1 MADQP
6 MDGQTAIRAVI
17 FDLGGV
23 LLRTED
29 PEPRTAL
36 ADRLGISRAELERIV
51 FENPVSQLAERGQA
65 TPAEAWAAIAQ
76 ALNLPVEGMPAFL
89 KQFFGG
95 DRVDFSMIEMIQK
108 LRPAFTTALLS
119 NTWNVDLPTYLREEL
134 QIPDA
139 FDVMISSAHQQIA
152 KPDPAIFRLALR
164 LVNARPE
171 QAVFVDDFR
180 QNIAAAA
187 ALGIHTIHFR
197 NAEQARAELL
207 AILRVNGDL

>member
-6 MDGQTAIRAVI
+6 MDGQATIRAVI

-29 PEPRTAL
+29 PGPRTAL
-36 ADRLGISRAELERIV
+36 ADRLGISRAELEKIV
-51 FENPVSQLAERGQA
+51 FENPVSQLAERGRA

-76 ALNLPVEGMPAFL
+76 AVHLPVEEMPAFL

-95 DRVDFSMIEMIQK
+95 DRVDFTMIEMIQK
-108 LRPAFTTALLS
+108 LRPTYTTALLS

-134 QIPDA
+134 QIPET
-139 FDVMISSAHQQIA
+139 FDVMISSAHHRIA

-171 QAVFVDDFR
+171 QAVFVDDFGR
-180 QNIAAAA
+180 NIAAAA
-187 ALGIHTIHFR
+187 DLGIHTIHFHS
-197 NAEQARAELL
+197 AEQARADLQELL
-207 AILRVNGDL
+207 GVIR